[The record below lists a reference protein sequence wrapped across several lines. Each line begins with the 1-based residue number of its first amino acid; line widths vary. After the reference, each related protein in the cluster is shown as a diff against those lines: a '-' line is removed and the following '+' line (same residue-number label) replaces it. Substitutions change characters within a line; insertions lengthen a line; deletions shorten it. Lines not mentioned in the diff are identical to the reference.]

1 MALLP
6 LSQRDIRQQSWL
18 INGSSLL
25 KKHTD
30 WFDSETFR
38 SLLLQAL
45 SLSLT
50 HFEHFEVCSLCTCG
64 CGMKQNAE
72 VTFVYK
78 SHCHMLDESTKRHV
92 EVPPNIW
99 NQVITAHP
107 HVSGEQRLINS
118 YCVYTLAVKLCI
130 CSIIFVL

>member
-64 CGMKQNAE
+64 CGMKQNVE

-78 SHCHMLDESTKRHV
+78 SHCHMLDESTKRQMWKYHQTSG
-92 EVPPNIW
+92 IKLLLLTHTS
-99 NQVITAHP
+99 QGSDDSLTHT
-107 HVSGEQRLINS
+107 VSTPL
-118 YCVYTLAVKLCI
+118 L
-130 CSIIFVL
+130 